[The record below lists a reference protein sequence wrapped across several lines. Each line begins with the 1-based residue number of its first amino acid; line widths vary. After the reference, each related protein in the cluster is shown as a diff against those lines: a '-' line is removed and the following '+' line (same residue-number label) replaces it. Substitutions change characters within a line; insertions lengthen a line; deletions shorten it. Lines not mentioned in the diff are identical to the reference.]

1 MTTYT
6 AIADADIDPESPGTT
21 TLFTRL
27 RDNPI
32 AITEK
37 ASGAPVLA
45 NDYITNAMI
54 ATNAVNADSIA
65 ANAVGTSEIASG
77 VVTSEY
83 GGGLSSGG
91 VGCICVSQPTTSVND
106 GATISGANLSRRYWA
121 TQDTTL
127 SDAAVSSS
135 GTWRNISGQQ
145 VGNTDNALFV
155 RVS

>member
-1 MTTYT
+1 MTWNPPS
-6 AIADADIDPESPGTT
+6 DAELGPEKPG
-21 TLFTRL
+21 LSSVFIRL
-27 RDNPI
+27 KDMTVS
-32 AITEK
+32 AFAKE
-37 ASGAPVLA
+37 AGAPVLA
-45 NDYITNAMI
+45 DDYIVNAMI

-91 VGCICVSQPTTSVND
+91 VGCICVSKPNTSVAD

-121 TQDTTL
+121 TSDTTL

-135 GTWRNISGQQ
+135 GTWRNISGAV
-145 VGNTDNALFV
+145 VGNTFNALFV
-155 RVS
+155 RIS